1 MNNSKPWIADALRSK
16 KHVLMAVILRDMR
29 TRFFNHGLGY
39 LVVILW
45 PLTHLAVIITIA
57 RVAGRAAPY
66 GDSPSVF
73 FATGLVPTLAFMYVS
88 RFMAFSIVLNRPMM
102 SMPIVKPL
110 DILAG
115 RAVLE
120 LVAACATMATMMT
133 VLWLLGDSPFP
144 YNLEGAAEAYFTVLY
159 LGVCFGFLAG
169 VITSLFPLFS
179 TIYSL
184 SLILTYISSGSMF
197 VANRMP
203 KQIAEAL
210 SYNPVLE
217 CVEWMRSA
225 YFPTYSAQLV
235 NVPYIYFV
243 GGFALVF
250 ALILERLM
258 RRNIL
263 ERK

>member
-1 MNNSKPWIADALRSK
+1 MRSSKPWIAAALRSK
-16 KHVLMAVILRDMR
+16 RNVLMAVILRDMR

-45 PLTHLAVIITIA
+45 PLAHLTVLITISWA
-57 RVAGRAAPY
+57 IGRAAPY
-66 GDSPSVF
+66 GDSPPLF

-88 RFMAFSIVLNRPMM
+88 RYMAFSIVLNRPMM
-102 SMPIVKPL
+102 TMPIVKPL
-110 DILAG
+110 DIMVG

-120 LVAACATMATMMT
+120 LVAACATMA
-133 VLWLLGDSPFP
+133 VVILILWLIGASPFP
-144 YNLEGAAEAYFTVLY
+144 YSLEEAAKAYFSVLY

-169 VITSLFPLFS
+169 VITSLFPIFA

-184 SLILTYISSGSMF
+184 SLIVTYVSSGSMF

-203 KQIAEAL
+203 TQIGEAL

-235 NVPYIYFV
+235 SVSYIYFV
-243 GGFALVF
+243 GGFVLVAALV
-250 ALILERLM
+250 LERLM
-258 RRNIL
+258 RRQIL
-263 ERK
+263 ERL

>member
-1 MNNSKPWIADALRSK
+1 
-16 KHVLMAVILRDMR
+16 MAVILRDMR

-45 PLTHLAVIITIA
+45 PLTHLTVIITIS
-57 RVAGRAAPY
+57 RVVGRAAPY

-88 RFMAFSIVLNRPMM
+88 RYMAFSIVLNKPMM

-120 LVAACATMATMMT
+120 LIAACATMAVMVTI
-133 VLWLLGDSPFP
+133 LWLLGESPFP
-144 YNLEGAAEAYFTVLY
+144 YNVEGAAEAYFSALY

-169 VITSLFPLFS
+169 VITALFPLFS

-203 KQIAEAL
+203 RAIAEAL

-217 CVEWMRSA
+217 CVEWMRSS
-225 YFPTYSAQLV
+225 YFPTYSSQLV
-235 NVPYIYFV
+235 SVPYIYFV

-250 ALILERLM
+250 ALVLERLL

-263 ERK
+263 EHK